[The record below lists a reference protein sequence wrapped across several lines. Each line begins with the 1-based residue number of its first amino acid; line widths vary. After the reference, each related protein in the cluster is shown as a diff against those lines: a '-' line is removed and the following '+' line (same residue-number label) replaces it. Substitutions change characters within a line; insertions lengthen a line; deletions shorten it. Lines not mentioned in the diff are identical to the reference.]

1 MAIKKKPITT
11 TDNDPVINVESF
23 DAFTSGAT
31 AAVVTKSASVAE
43 KKETMISLR
52 IDVDLLND
60 IKTYA
65 KRHGMTVSGVLKF
78 GASKLIER

>member
-1 MAIKKKPITT
+1 
-11 TDNDPVINVESF
+11 
-23 DAFTSGAT
+23 
-31 AAVVTKSASVAE
+31 
-43 KKETMISLR
+43 MISLR